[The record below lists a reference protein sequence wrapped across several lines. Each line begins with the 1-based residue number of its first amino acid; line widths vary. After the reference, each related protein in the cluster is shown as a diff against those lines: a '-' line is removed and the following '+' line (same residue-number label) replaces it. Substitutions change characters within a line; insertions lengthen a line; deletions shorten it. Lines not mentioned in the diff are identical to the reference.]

1 MNRLRRSSVALAV
14 AVSTVFA
21 GAAVTPA
28 VAQSSDISSFS
39 EITQSIEGSSA
50 DLPSGSSDLAS
61 GSSDLD
67 IPASS
72 SDIVGSMSDLTDGEI
87 SGSLDNACGTTEFGD
102 LISCALAATVGVT
115 AALAIVGVLR
125 TVLYEVAGI

>member
-1 MNRLRRSSVALAV
+1 MNRLRRTSVALAV

-67 IPASS
+67 IPASC
-72 SDIVGSMSDLTDGEI
+72 
-87 SGSLDNACGTTEFGD
+87 AC
-102 LISCALAATVGVT
+102 
-115 AALAIVGVLR
+115 
-125 TVLYEVAGI
+125 

>member
-14 AVSTVFA
+14 AVSSVFA

-28 VAQSSDISSFS
+28 VAQSSDISSSS
-39 EITQSIEGSSA
+39 EITESIEGSSA
-50 DLPSGSSDLAS
+50 DLPS

>member
-1 MNRLRRSSVALAV
+1 MKRLRRSSVALAV

-28 VAQSSDISSFS
+28 VAQSSDISSS
-39 EITQSIEGSSA
+39 EITQSIDGSSA
-50 DLPSGSSDLAS
+50 DLPSGSSDFAS

-67 IPASS
+67 LPAS

-87 SGSLDNACGTTEFGD
+87 SGSLDNACGTTDFGD

>member
-1 MNRLRRSSVALAV
+1 MKRLRCTSVALAV

-28 VAQSSDISSFS
+28 VAQSSDISSS
-39 EITQSIEGSSA
+39 EITQSIDGSSA
-50 DLPSGSSDLAS
+50 DLPSGSSDFAS

-67 IPASS
+67 LPASS

>member
-28 VAQSSDISSFS
+28 VAQSSDISSS

-50 DLPSGSSDLAS
+50 DLPSGSSDFAS

-67 IPASS
+67 LPAS

>member
-1 MNRLRRSSVALAV
+1 MKRLRRSSVALAV

-28 VAQSSDISSFS
+28 VAQSSDISSS
-39 EITQSIEGSSA
+39 EITQSIDGSSA
-50 DLPSGSSDLAS
+50 DLPSGSSDFAS

-67 IPASS
+67 LPASS

>member
-1 MNRLRRSSVALAV
+1 MKRLRRSSVALAV

-28 VAQSSDISSFS
+28 VAQSSDISSS
-39 EITQSIEGSSA
+39 EITQSIDGSSA
-50 DLPSGSSDLAS
+50 DLPSGSSDFAS

-67 IPASS
+67 LPASS

-87 SGSLDNACGTTEFGD
+87 SGSLDNACGTTDFGD

>member
-28 VAQSSDISSFS
+28 VAQSSDISSSS
-39 EITQSIEGSSA
+39 EITHSIEGSSA
-50 DLPSGSSDLAS
+50 DLPS

>member
-1 MNRLRRSSVALAV
+1 MNRLRRTSVALAV

-28 VAQSSDISSFS
+28 VAQSSDISSS
-39 EITQSIEGSSA
+39 EITQSIDGSSA
-50 DLPSGSSDLAS
+50 DLPSGSSDFAS
-61 GSSDLD
+61 GSSALDL
-67 IPASS
+67 PASS

>member
-28 VAQSSDISSFS
+28 VAQSSDISSS
-39 EITQSIEGSSA
+39 EITQSIAGSSA
-50 DLPSGSSDLAS
+50 DLPS

-87 SGSLDNACGTTEFGD
+87 SGSLDNACGTTDFGD

>member
-28 VAQSSDISSFS
+28 VAQSSDISSS

-50 DLPSGSSDLAS
+50 DLPSGSSDLPS

>member
-1 MNRLRRSSVALAV
+1 
-14 AVSTVFA
+14 
-21 GAAVTPA
+21 
-28 VAQSSDISSFS
+28 
-39 EITQSIEGSSA
+39 
-50 DLPSGSSDLAS
+50 S

>member
-1 MNRLRRSSVALAV
+1 MKRLRRSSVALAV

-28 VAQSSDISSFS
+28 VAQSSDISSS
-39 EITQSIEGSSA
+39 EITQSIDGSSA
-50 DLPSGSSDLAS
+50 DLPSGSSALDL
-61 GSSDLD
+61 
-67 IPASS
+67 PASS

>member
-1 MNRLRRSSVALAV
+1 MKRLRRSSVALAV

-28 VAQSSDISSFS
+28 VAQSSDISSS
-39 EITQSIEGSSA
+39 EITQSIDGSSA
-50 DLPSGSSDLAS
+50 DLPSGSSDFAS
-61 GSSDLD
+61 GSSVLDL
-67 IPASS
+67 PAS

>member
-1 MNRLRRSSVALAV
+1 MKRLRRSSVALAV

-28 VAQSSDISSFS
+28 VAQSSDISSS
-39 EITQSIEGSSA
+39 EITQSIDGSSA
-50 DLPSGSSDLAS
+50 DLPSGSSDFAS
-61 GSSDLD
+61 GSSALDL
-67 IPASS
+67 PASS

>member
-1 MNRLRRSSVALAV
+1 MKRLRRSSVALAV

-28 VAQSSDISSFS
+28 VAQSSDISSS
-39 EITQSIEGSSA
+39 EITQSIDGSSA
-50 DLPSGSSDLAS
+50 DLPSGSSDFAS

-67 IPASS
+67 LPASS
-72 SDIVGSMSDLTDGEI
+72 SDIVGSMSDRTDGEI

>member
-1 MNRLRRSSVALAV
+1 MKRLRRSSVALAV

-28 VAQSSDISSFS
+28 VAQSSNISSS

-50 DLPSGSSDLAS
+50 DLPSGSSDFAS

-67 IPASS
+67 LPASS

-87 SGSLDNACGTTEFGD
+87 SGSLDNACGTTDFGD

>member
-28 VAQSSDISSFS
+28 VAQSSDISSSS

-50 DLPSGSSDLAS
+50 DLPS

>member
-1 MNRLRRSSVALAV
+1 MKRLRRSSVALAV

-28 VAQSSDISSFS
+28 VAQSSDISSS
-39 EITQSIEGSSA
+39 EITQSIDGSSA
-50 DLPSGSSDLAS
+50 DLPSGSSDFAS

-67 IPASS
+67 LPASS

-102 LISCALAATVGVT
+102 LISCVLAATVGVT
-115 AALAIVGVLR
+115 VALAIVGVLR

>member
-1 MNRLRRSSVALAV
+1 MKRLRRSSVALAV

-28 VAQSSDISSFS
+28 VAQSSDISSS
-39 EITQSIEGSSA
+39 EITQSIDGSSA
-50 DLPSGSSDLAS
+50 DLPSGSSDFAS

-67 IPASS
+67 LPASS
-72 SDIVGSMSDLTDGEI
+72 SDIVGSMSGLTDGEI

>member
-1 MNRLRRSSVALAV
+1 
-14 AVSTVFA
+14 
-21 GAAVTPA
+21 
-28 VAQSSDISSFS
+28 
-39 EITQSIEGSSA
+39 
-50 DLPSGSSDLAS
+50 S

-115 AALAIVGVLR
+115 VALAIVGVLR

>member
-28 VAQSSDISSFS
+28 VAQSSDISSS

-50 DLPSGSSDLAS
+50 DLPSGSSDLPS

-87 SGSLDNACGTTEFGD
+87 SGSLDNACGTTDFGD